1 MNFAMPL
8 AGNPQRGAQG
18 GGVPN
23 GDVHVRLRLERAAFT
38 LDVDLHLP
46 AHGIT
51 VLFGPSGCGKTSVLR
66 CIAGLERARD
76 ARVLVQDQLWQD
88 DAAGVFLP
96 TWRRSLG
103 YVFQESSL
111 FEHLDV
117 GANLRYGLRRAQSS
131 DGAAMLDEAITL
143 LGIGDLLRRRPLELS
158 GGERQRVA
166 IARALAM
173 QPRLLLLDEP
183 LASLDQARKQEA
195 LPWLE
200 RLRTHARTPMV
211 YVTHAVQE
219 LTRLA
224 DHVVVLDQGRVRTQG
239 ALGQVLSSL
248 DHPALVGEEVGAV
261 LAGEVVEHDRQW
273 HLSRLGF
280 DGGSLWLRD
289 AGLAIG
295 HTARLR
301 VLASDVSLSIVE
313 PSQSSILNVLPGHVD
328 AFVVDVHPS
337 QVLVRVRVGA
347 SVLLARLTAR
357 SFNLLQLSVGRAVW
371 VQVKSVALVQ

>member
-1 MNFAMPL
+1 MSDI
-8 AGNPQRGAQG
+8 R
-18 GGVPN
+18 
-23 GDVHVRLRLERAAFT
+23 VRLQLERAAFT
-38 LDVDLHLP
+38 LDVDLRLP
-46 AHGIT
+46 PDGIT

-66 CIAGLERARD
+66 CIAGLERAR
-76 ARVLVQDQLWQD
+76 AALVQVQGEAWQD
-88 DAAGVFLP
+88 DAAGVFVP

-117 GANLRYGLRRAQSS
+117 DANLRFGLRRSQSS
-131 DGAAMLDEAITL
+131 AGAALLDEVIGL
-143 LGIGDLLRRRPLELS
+143 LGIGDLLRRRPSDLS

-166 IARALAM
+166 IARALAT

-183 LASLDQARKQEA
+183 LAALDHARKQEA

-219 LTRLA
+219 LARLA
-224 DHVVVLDQGRVRTQG
+224 DHVVMLEQGQVRAQG
-239 ALGQVLSSL
+239 PLAQVLSSL
-248 DHPALVGEEVGAV
+248 DHPALDGEEVGAV
-261 LAGEVVEHDRQW
+261 LAGEVVERDPQW
-273 HLSRLGF
+273 HLSRLRF

-289 AGLAIG
+289 TGLALG
-295 HTARLR
+295 QSARLR

-313 PSQSSILNVLPGHVD
+313 PSQSSIVNVLRGHVD
-328 AFVVDVHPS
+328 AFAADGHPS
-337 QVLVRVRVGA
+337 QLLVRVRIGA

-357 SFNLLQLSVGRAVW
+357 SFNLLQLAVGRAVW
-371 VQVKSVALVQ
+371 IQVKSVALVH